1 MPETIIEQ
9 LRRRKGY
16 IRTTEVM
23 AILGDVSR
31 QSLTRWVGEGRIP
44 AVNFGNGFKFDP
56 VTLADFLE
64 ARTTGAKSRKEA
76 KAA

>member
-1 MPETIIEQ
+1 MPETIIES

-23 AILGDVSR
+23 ALLGGVSR
-31 QSLTRWVGEGRIP
+31 QALTRWVGEGRIP
-44 AVNFGNGFKFDP
+44 AAHYGNGFHFDP
-56 VTLADFLE
+56 AHIIAFLE